1 MIIGKNNGKETTSH
15 MEEKTSWAPHPE
27 FQDLRLPH
35 KAWMDDGQQ
44 TDVQDCAYRSQPAQ
58 TGNDCTP
65 TCPNCEAERQDTD
78 LWSWNVPKHAYR
90 KDMTRSTATQTSTR
104 QGWKIRTW
112 WCSQST
118 LLPLLFYPEFLNH
131 TCMHWSMIE
140 HSIGIY
146 MNLCRRCFWSILT
159 GRFPMVVLIA

>member
-1 MIIGKNNGKETTSH
+1 MAKKHPTWRRKRHEPHIQSSRIWDCHTRHEWTTANRLMSRTARTAH
-15 MEEKTSWAPHPE
+15 NLHRWRMTAP
-27 FQDLRLPH
+27 R
-35 KAWMDDGQQ
+35 
-44 TDVQDCAYRSQPAQ
+44 PA
-58 TGNDCTP
+58 
-65 TCPNCEAERQDTD
+65 PNCEAERQDTD
-78 LWSWNVPKHAYR
+78 LWSWNVPKHADR
-90 KDMTRSTATQTSTR
+90 EDMTRSTATQTSTR